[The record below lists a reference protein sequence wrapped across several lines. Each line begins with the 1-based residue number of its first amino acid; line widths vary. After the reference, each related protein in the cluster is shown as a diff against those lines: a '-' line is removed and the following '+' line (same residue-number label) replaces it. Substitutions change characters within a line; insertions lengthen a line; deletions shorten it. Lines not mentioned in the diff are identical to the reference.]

1 MFDVVLLSL
10 VQVDLDEPAAVQ
22 FHSDPLT
29 HDLTGEHQVLQDG
42 VMDSGQS
49 AAVELGE
56 RKKVINASFPTPF
69 SFSVCPQRVS
79 VLQFILVLI
88 G

>member
-42 VMDSGQS
+42 VMDRGQS

-56 RKKVINASFPTPF
+56 TPF

-79 VLQFILVLI
+79 VLQFSLVLI

>member
-1 MFDVVLLSL
+1 M
-10 VQVDLDEPAAVQ
+10 DLDEPAAVQ

-42 VMDSGQS
+42 VMDRGQS

-69 SFSVCPQRVS
+69 SFQCVSTASFRASV
-79 VLQFILVLI
+79 QFGSYWLKAL
-88 G
+88 GST

>member
-1 MFDVVLLSL
+1 M
-10 VQVDLDEPAAVQ
+10 DLDEPAAVQ

-42 VMDSGQS
+42 VMDRGQS

-69 SFSVCPQRVS
+69 SFSVSTASFRAS
-79 VLQFILVLI
+79 VQFGSYWLKAL
-88 G
+88 GST